1 MYLSFTYSEEFGY
14 FFYYYYVKRGKVKS
28 PTSKLE

>member
-14 FFYYYYVKRGKVKS
+14 FFYYYYVKRGKVKAQH
-28 PTSKLE
+28 

>member
-1 MYLSFTYSEEFGY
+1 MYLLFTYSEEFGY